1 VEARG
6 AAVTEQAFAALVDRW
21 YGSTVRL
28 ARLLA
33 RDDETARRA
42 ARDAWLAVIADGD
55 EVTHLAVL
63 RATVESAAVQVAAR
77 AAEPAVDPERFEADG
92 HRWAGWWTEAGTP
105 QEREETPGEGEVVRA
120 LGELDPAS
128 AVVVALR
135 DVERLSPEEVERV
148 LDITPA
154 DQRGFLAQGRARVWE
169 ALG

>member
-6 AAVTEQAFAALVDRW
+6 AAVTEEAFAALVDRW

-33 RDDETARRA
+33 RDEATARRA
-42 ARDAWLAVIADGD
+42 ARDAWLTVIADRD
-55 EVTHLAVL
+55 EVTHLGVL
-63 RATVESAAVQVAAR
+63 RATVESAAVHVAAR
-77 AAEPAVDPERFEADG
+77 AVEPVVDPERFEADG

-105 QEREETPGEGEVVRA
+105 QEREGTPADREVTRA
-120 LGELDPAS
+120 LAALEPAS

-135 DVERLSPEEVERV
+135 DVERLSPEEVQRV
-148 LDITPA
+148 LDITPT
-154 DQRGFLAQGRARVWE
+154 DQRGFLAQGRAHVWE

>member
-6 AAVTEQAFAALVDRW
+6 AAVTEKAFAALVDRW

-33 RDDETARRA
+33 RDDATARRA
-42 ARDAWLAVIADGD
+42 ARDAWLSVIADGD
-55 EVTHLAVL
+55 QVTHLAVL
-63 RATVESAAVQVAAR
+63 RATVESAAVHVAAR
-77 AAEPAVDPERFEADG
+77 GPEPVVAAERFEVDG

-105 QEREETPGEGEVVRA
+105 QERERTPADDEVTRA
-120 LGELDPAS
+120 LAELDPAS

-135 DVERLSPEEVERV
+135 DVERLSPGEVQRV